1 MNQIDGSD
9 EINIIF
15 YQVAMFI
22 VCGMIGR
29 FWYAEDIIYEVI
41 IFNWDF

>member
-9 EINIIF
+9 EINIRF
-15 YQVAMFI
+15 HQSARFF

-29 FWYAEDIIYEVI
+29 FWYEEGIINGVI